1 MSSSKGTTHQ
11 RPGET
16 HALSC
21 SNCRQRKIKCLKVYP
36 CPHCVRGGLECIFP
50 ARKKDRAP
58 RRNKNSELLNRLAK
72 LEAIVGQVDP
82 AAAALAATR
91 GGGEATAT
99 NAQPST
105 TIQQQQ
111 HQQRV
116 AVHSG
121 LPNSQRVSSQVQPS
135 SKDDPAAKYVSG
147 EFWANLSQEVE
158 GIKTVLEQPS
168 ETEDASDTDGE
179 QETISPGFGNQASYS
194 SPSSN
199 LVSAAIFGN
208 PQTTN
213 MTERLVHPSPE
224 RIKKLRDIYFRN
236 LDMLMK
242 ILHRPTIE
250 KEFDLFIVNSE
261 DNLPSKSTEAL
272 FFAMY
277 FAAITSLSPERCRSQ
292 FGEDRSILLAQY
304 RQSVELAL
312 ARADFLNNTSLE
324 CLQALTLYDVSPLFS
339 SPTWPQI
346 TKNKIRLFS
355 VSTQSPV
362 LRGHYSLSSI
372 AYAKLMA
379 YIATATDPHLR
390 HSKQKC
396 GAVFG
401 RKSLSLTFA
410 LPRTAAPS
418 P

>member
-11 RPGET
+11 LPGET

-82 AAAALAATR
+82 TAAALAATSS
-91 GGGEATAT
+91 GEAAVTTAKASAT
-99 NAQPST
+99 LQQP
-105 TIQQQQ
+105 QQQQ
-111 HQQRV
+111 RRRV
-116 AVHSG
+116 ETQSY
-121 LPNSQRVSSQVQPS
+121 SQIPQKICPQAQPS

-168 ETEDASDTDGE
+168 ETEDESDTDGE
-179 QETISPGFGNQASYS
+179 QDTISPLVYGNQRSYS

-199 LVSAAIFGN
+199 LVSAAILGN
-208 PQTTN
+208 PQATNTTG
-213 MTERLVHPSPE
+213 RLVHPSPE
-224 RIKKLRDIYFRN
+224 RIKQLRDIYFRN
-236 LDMLMK
+236 VDMLMK
-242 ILHRPTIE
+242 VLHRPTIE
-250 KEFDLFIVNSE
+250 KEFDLFIVDSE
-261 DNLPSKSTEAL
+261 DNLPSKSLEAL

-292 FGEDRSILLAQY
+292 FGEDRSVLLAQY

-324 CLQALTLYDVSPLFS
+324 CLQALTLYDVSPPFS
-339 SPTWPQI
+339 SPT
-346 TKNKIRLFS
+346 
-355 VSTQSPV
+355 
-362 LRGHYSLSSI
+362 
-372 AYAKLMA
+372 
-379 YIATATDPHLR
+379 
-390 HSKQKC
+390 
-396 GAVFG
+396 
-401 RKSLSLTFA
+401 
-410 LPRTAAPS
+410 
-418 P
+418 

>member
-1 MSSSKGTTHQ
+1 MSSSKGTTHH

-82 AAAALAATR
+82 AAAALAAA
-91 GGGEATAT
+91 GGSEATAT
-99 NAQPST
+99 NAQVST
-105 TIQQQQ
+105 TFQQQQ
-111 HQQRV
+111 QQQRV
-116 AVHSG
+116 AVQSDRR
-121 LPNSQRVSSQVQPS
+121 NSQRVSPQVQPS

-168 ETEDASDTDGE
+168 ETEDESDTGDE
-179 QETISPGFGNQASYS
+179 PETISPGSGNQGSYS

-213 MTERLVHPSPE
+213 VTGRLVHPSPE

-236 LDMLMK
+236 VDMLMK

-261 DNLPSKSTEAL
+261 DNLPSKSMEAL
-272 FFAMY
+272 FFSMY

-292 FGEDRSILLAQY
+292 FGEDRTVLLTQY

-324 CLQALTLYDVSPLFS
+324 CLQALTLYDVSS
-339 SPTWPQI
+339 SSRPPQG
-346 TKNKIRLFS
+346 L
-355 VSTQSPV
+355 
-362 LRGHYSLSSI
+362 
-372 AYAKLMA
+372 
-379 YIATATDPHLR
+379 
-390 HSKQKC
+390 
-396 GAVFG
+396 
-401 RKSLSLTFA
+401 KSLKRGPGYSSHSHKISFFVGTTRSRLPPLPSSWPTSRRRRVRVYA
-410 LPRTAAPS
+410 LRSRNAAPS
-418 P
+418 LGTNHCP

>member
-1 MSSSKGTTHQ
+1 MYQLHLIELRLWVSLLYNWLRCDVQVWEMSSSKGTTNH

-58 RRNKNSELLNRLAK
+58 RRNKNSELLHRLAK

-82 AAAALAATR
+82 AAAALAAT
-91 GGGEATAT
+91 GGGEAAAT
-99 NAQPST
+99 IAQAST
-105 TIQQQQ
+105 TVQQQQ
-111 HQQRV
+111 RIKVQSEYRNVQKFSPQ
-116 AVHSG
+116 AQ
-121 LPNSQRVSSQVQPS
+121 PNS
-135 SKDDPAAKYVSG
+135 KDHPAAKYVSG

-168 ETEDASDTDGE
+168 EAEDESDTDGE
-179 QETISPGFGNQASYS
+179 QETISLGSGNQRSYS

-208 PQTTN
+208 PQTTTA
-213 MTERLVHPSPE
+213 TEPLVHPSPE

-236 LDMLMK
+236 VDMLMK

-250 KEFDLFIVNSE
+250 KEFDLFIVNSQ
-261 DNLPSKSTEAL
+261 DNLPSKSMEAL

-277 FAAITSLSPERCRSQ
+277 FAAITSLSSERCRSE
-292 FGEDRSILLAQY
+292 FGEGRSVLLGQY

-324 CLQALTLYDVSPLFS
+324 CLQALTLYDVSPPFS
-339 SPTWPQI
+339 SPT
-346 TKNKIRLFS
+346 
-355 VSTQSPV
+355 
-362 LRGHYSLSSI
+362 
-372 AYAKLMA
+372 
-379 YIATATDPHLR
+379 
-390 HSKQKC
+390 
-396 GAVFG
+396 
-401 RKSLSLTFA
+401 
-410 LPRTAAPS
+410 
-418 P
+418 